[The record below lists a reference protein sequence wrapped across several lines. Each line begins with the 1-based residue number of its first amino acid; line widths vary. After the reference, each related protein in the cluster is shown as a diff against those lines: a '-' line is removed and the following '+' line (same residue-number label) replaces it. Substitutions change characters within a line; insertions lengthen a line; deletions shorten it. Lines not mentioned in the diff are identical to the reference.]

1 MRRTRAVFAL
11 AARAPPP
18 APPRLAAAALRAL
31 LDASDKSFALMDAR
45 LADMAREKNESFA
58 LMDARLADMAREKNE
73 RLADMAREKN
83 ERLGDAAAR
92 LAEVV
97 RARDELLAVERVWH
111 ARELALAKHEA
122 DVARGIVNARG
133 LFESALAD
141 IVRLFESRGRGPVP
155 PSVSARLAWLFL
167 GTCPEFVAYL
177 KAAAADNS
185 TDEKL
190 VIQQARKLFDV
201 LSERLHSGALA
212 SADAPVR
219 MPSEVFERSGDPTK
233 VAFAAFVAF
242 AGRDLRLYDFAG
254 CDVAV
259 KLRAPAEVPGA
270 TVV

>member
-1 MRRTRAVFAL
+1 MRRTRAIFAL

-18 APPRLAAAALRAL
+18 APPRLSAAALRAL
-31 LDASDKSFALMDAR
+31 LDASDKSFALMDA
-45 LADMAREKNESFA
+45 
-58 LMDARLADMAREKNE
+58 

-185 TDEKL
+185 MDEKL

-242 AGRDLRLYDFAG
+242 AGRDLRLYNFAG
-254 CDVAV
+254 GDVAV

-270 TVV
+270 VLV

>member
-1 MRRTRAVFAL
+1 MRRTRAIFAL

-18 APPRLAAAALRAL
+18 APPRLSAAALRAL

-45 LADMAREKNESFA
+45 LADMAREKNE
-58 LMDARLADMAREKNE
+58 RLADMAREKNE

-242 AGRDLRLYDFAG
+242 AGRDLRLYNFAG
-254 CDVAV
+254 GDVAV

-270 TVV
+270 VLV